1 MRPSSFLSGL
11 LLLLPAAA
19 SVSCAS
25 APYVLGT
32 GREALDGPL
41 APAMDEQVLVGEPH
55 ALLDASDWIWPGS
68 LLGKLIL
75 WDRDVD
81 SHEISDETVAEV
93 RRYLADNGL
102 SDVQVLVNRYDPG
115 NQWRRLAEN
124 ETVAWGWRYTLGAMS
139 VLFYTV
145 VPGRFF
151 GGDAYNPYTNT
162 VSLYSDDPSIA
173 LHEAG
178 HAKDFAR
185 REDKGNYAALY
196 LIPFVPLWHE
206 AQATGDALGYL
217 AHKGEWDKQ
226 RAAYEILYPA
236 YGTYVAGLAGAL
248 GGHAVGQSASADVVG
263 EGRDTD
269 SVSPSPSTSP

>member
-1 MRPSSFLSGL
+1 MKTVIVIL
-11 LLLLPAAA
+11 LAAVT
-19 SVSCAS
+19 SLGCAS
-25 APYVLGT
+25 SPYVAGT
-32 GREALDGPL
+32 GRADIDGPL
-41 APAMDEQVLVGEPH
+41 APPMETQVLVGEPH
-55 ALLDASDWIWPGS
+55 GLLDASDWIWPGS
-68 LLGKLIL
+68 LFGKLIL

-81 SHEISDETVAEV
+81 SHEISEETIRSLEG
-93 RRYLADNGL
+93 YLARNEM

-115 NQWRRLAEN
+115 NQWRRLTQN
-124 ETVAWGWRYTLGAMS
+124 KTVAAGWRYTLGTLT

-162 VSLYSDDPSIA
+162 VYLYSDDPSIA

-217 AHKGEWDKQ
+217 AALDDADGQ

-236 YGTYVAGLAGAL
+236 YGTYVAGILGAL
-248 GGHAVGQSASADVVG
+248 GGHVVGQSASGSVEDAAPRARDS
-263 EGRDTD
+263 GR
-269 SVSPSPSTSP
+269 PSPSTSP